1 MIVLCR
7 KDMIRE
13 ELTDDC
19 GKKYHIYPDT
29 EIVRFGEAVHTNC
42 GIEYLPLTDKEL
54 RALNDGRCV
63 WVDINCGEYALVIG
77 REVKDD
83 T

>member
-13 ELTDDC
+13 EQVNEDGYRYSL
-19 GKKYHIYPDT
+19 YPDT
-29 EIVRFGEAVHTNC
+29 EIVRFGEAIRTNC
-42 GIEYLPLTDKEL
+42 GIEYLPLTDEEL

-63 WVDINCGEYALVIG
+63 WVDINGGEYALVIG
-77 REVKDD
+77 REVKDE